1 MRRRTS
7 RPEYD
12 RLYHEL
18 IAQCDTEPVQN
29 VIAGQIWTLVQ
40 TEEATGLSMSL
51 PHAEGHTTGAAF
63 HLQGRPLVDVAE
75 LSLSWDPREAS
86 IGMAAICASCNQ
98 PERFA
103 GAPEANGR
111 ELLIK
116 KATGR
121 RVGLIGHFP
130 WTDEVRAAAGE
141 LTVFEQRP
149 SAGDLPQQAEE
160 YLLPAMDVVA
170 ISGSAIT
177 NKSLPRLLELAS
189 HAWVML
195 IGPSTPLSVLLFD
208 YGVDVLAG
216 CVARDPAELAELVQE
231 GGGVP
236 QFKQAVRFVTIQ
248 KP

>member
-1 MRRRTS
+1 MDAGADRGGDGALHVPAARGGT
-7 RPEYD
+7 YD
-12 RLYHEL
+12 GRSLS
-18 IAQCDTEPVQN
+18 P
-29 VIAGQIWTLVQ
+29 AGQAACGRGRAVPVLGP
-40 TEEATGLSMSL
+40 ARGLHRHGRNL
-51 PHAEGHTTGAAF
+51 RL
-63 HLQGRPLVDVAE
+63 LQP
-75 LSLSWDPREAS
+75 
-86 IGMAAICASCNQ
+86 
-98 PERFA
+98 A
-103 GAPEANGR
+103 GAVCRGAGGQRARAAPQKGDRQA
-111 ELLIK
+111 
-116 KATGR
+116 
-121 RVGLIGHFP
+121 VGLIGHFP

-141 LTVFEQRP
+141 LTIFEQRP

-208 YGVDVLAG
+208 YGVDALAG